1 MRTFFSILLLALCNY
16 TFAQT
21 YKDALIDDLR
31 GNVKSCTYYDKNDMF
46 SDDFEKGRTIEF
58 KKNGQLNNSAQYK
71 RDTKN
76 RIKEI
81 RIATEH
87 IYGGKYIS
95 LMCYEYN
102 DNGYIK
108 NETMWEVSLDGT
120 KKEATSRYD
129 YYYDAKGYV
138 SKIISK
144 DLSGS
149 GRIDLVTEYKY
160 ISFDKKG
167 NWIEREYT
175 DPVTLGICTEK
186 RIIEYY

>member
-1 MRTFFSILLLALCNY
+1 MRTFFSIMLLALCNY

-31 GNVKSCTYYDKNDMF
+31 GNVKSCTYYDKNDIF
-46 SDDFEKGRTIEF
+46 SDDFEEGRTIEF
-58 KKNGQLNNSAQYK
+58 KENGQLNNSAQYK

-76 RIKEI
+76 RIKET
-81 RIATEH
+81 RTATEH
-87 IYGGKYIS
+87 IYGGKYII

-108 NETMWEVSLDGT
+108 NETMWDVSLDGT
-120 KKEATSRYD
+120 KKEAINRYD

-175 DPVTLGICTEK
+175 DPKTLGICTEK